1 MASTLHAAIG
11 AALALMFWT
20 SLGLTI
26 GRRVV
31 PALALPM
38 APLVGWA
45 VHGAIALPIFF
56 VLPLS
61 AMHVTTVAGVMLVAA
76 VAIWLAS
83 ARADEI
89 ASRVSPWAYAM
100 AALLALAPTAAILPK
115 VSSDAVYLA
124 APIFD
129 HAKIALIEDMMKF
142 GVPPGNPFL
151 GDAFPRLNYYYLW
164 HFSAAELALVAGISG
179 WEADVAMTWFSAFA
193 SLTMMMGLG
202 VWLSGR
208 AAAMPVV
215 ILSATASTRTLLEWI
230 FGSENLEAVVG
241 RSAGLGGWLFQAA
254 WVPQHI
260 MSATC
265 AIAAIILMNE
275 LARRGSVILVMTLA
289 LVVAAGFESS
299 TWIGGITF
307 AIAAPVIA
315 IVIIGRLGP
324 RQRLRFIAFLAVAAV
339 FALCL
344 ATPLLRDQLAATA
357 GKGSPVALHFY
368 PMLESYFPDSLRAVL
383 DPPAFWVVLLPIEL
397 PAVYVIG
404 MIALAQLFSSRK
416 FDDGRSR
423 VVRAAAALALT
434 SLAVC
439 WLLTSTLA
447 ENDDLGWRAVLVA
460 AMALTV
466 LAAAGLSRWIG
477 TRSRIGVTAA
487 GIAIILGLPGG
498 VDLIRSYVTGR
509 IEPAARLFAASP
521 ELWAAVRRHS
531 GPGERV
537 GNNPLLLQAMTPW
550 PVNISWALLSDRR
563 SCFAGRELALVY
575 STLRSRRTEEI
586 NAQFIRVFGG
596 DGSPAEVRELATE
609 YDCRII
615 VVTAADGAWAR
626 DPFAVSPCYRLV
638 DESAEQWRIYRV
650 TEED

>member
-11 AALALMFWT
+11 AAVALLFWT
-20 SLGLTI
+20 SLGVTI
-26 GRRVV
+26 TRRVV

-498 VDLIRSYVTGR
+498 VDLIRSYVAGR

-626 DPFAVSPCYRLV
+626 DPFAVSPCYTLV

>member
-1 MASTLHAAIG
+1 MASTSYAAFG
-11 AALALMFWT
+11 AAVALLFWT
-20 SLGLTI
+20 SLGVTI
-26 GRRVV
+26 TRRVV

>member
-11 AALALMFWT
+11 AAVALLFWT
-20 SLGLTI
+20 SLGVTI
-26 GRRVV
+26 TRRVV

-626 DPFAVSPCYRLV
+626 DPFAVSPCYTLV
-638 DESAEQWRIYRV
+638 DESAEQ
-650 TEED
+650 

>member
-11 AALALMFWT
+11 AAVALLFWT
-20 SLGLTI
+20 SLGVTI
-26 GRRVV
+26 TRRVV

-626 DPFAVSPCYRLV
+626 DPFATSPRYRLV
-638 DESAEQWRIYRV
+638 DESAEQWRIYRA
-650 TEED
+650 TDED